1 MIRSRYDPEADAAYF
16 YLTDGQSYESED
28 VAPDVTLDF
37 DKEGRV
43 VGMEVLH
50 ASQRLAPGAWSAGI
64 ETSAIRIE
72 AAE

>member
-28 VAPDVTLDF
+28 VAPNVTLDF
-37 DKEGRV
+37 DNLGRV
-43 VGMEVLH
+43 VGIEVLL
-50 ASQRLAPGAWSAGI
+50 ASRTLAPGPWNKAVSAGQ
-64 ETSAIRIE
+64 EVE

>member
-16 YLTDGQSYESED
+16 YLTDGQSYESKD
-28 VAPDVTLDF
+28 VAPNVTLDF

-43 VGMEVLH
+43 VGLEVLH
-50 ASQRLAPGAWSAGI
+50 ATRTLSPGTWSDVPLPGAEA
-64 ETSAIRIE
+64 E

>member
-28 VAPDVTLDF
+28 VAADVTLDF

-43 VGMEVLH
+43 VGMEVLR
-50 ASQRLAPGAWSAGI
+50 ASQRLAPGAWSALGKD
-64 ETSAIRIE
+64 AVRVE
-72 AAE
+72 AAD

>member
-37 DKEGRV
+37 DKEGRL

-50 ASQRLAPGAWSAGI
+50 ASRTLAPGPWSTTLYPGQ
-64 ETSAIRIE
+64 EFE